1 MAFNPN
7 QVVLDGFTQHDFAFT
22 MFLAAG
28 HGLTDEELIGRVVT
42 LDATAAATVKVSGD
56 DDPVYGRIF
65 QVEDRSQEGVVTVT
79 VETRF
84 RKRVKKA
91 SGTVIARGS
100 SIVGAGAGLVKAAT
114 TADPAK
120 NIVLDGGDSAGN
132 TYVIVEQ

>member
-28 HGLTDEELIGRVVT
+28 SGLSDDDLLGRAVS
-42 LDATAAATVKVSGD
+42 LDTSATATVKVAAAD
-56 DDPVYGRIF
+56 EAIYGRIF

-84 RKRVKKA
+84 RKRLKKQA
-91 SGTVIARGS
+91 GTAFVIGDTAIGE
-100 SIVGAGAGLVKAAT
+100 GAGLVKPALS
-114 TADPAK
+114 ADPAK
-120 NIVLDGGDSAGN
+120 NVVLAVESD
-132 TYVIVEQ
+132 YVIVEQ